1 MPPDV
6 FEGSVSED
14 PCLEMPPG
22 VCDGYVAGDSCLMEP
37 PPEQQE
43 IM

>member
-14 PCLEMPPG
+14 PFLEMPPG
-22 VCDGYVAGDSCLMEP
+22 VCDGSVIGDSCLEP

>member
-1 MPPDV
+1 MPHDV
-6 FEGSVSED
+6 FDGSVSED

-22 VCDGYVAGDSCLMEP
+22 VCDGSVTGDSCLEP